1 MQSPFHSLLLRS
13 KYINWAFLSLRTFP
27 PVHAKILFHRLNIYF
42 PRGPCLMCIQATGDQ
57 SISASFKCLSC
68 PTFIPPAYTHPLTPS
83 RHPAQAVCTLRGREN
98 EDSTSCGTSRP
109 TTRGQ
114 WPAVPRL
121 GFARSSAWARS
132 ACRTRCRC
140 SAVTPGVFW
149 TPPEQAVHLV
159 PLWEGPALPPV
170 SAGFLWGI
178 IEV

>member
-1 MQSPFHSLLLRS
+1 MLRS
-13 KYINWAFLSLRTFP
+13 FSTDLTSIFPEGPVWCASKLQETNQFQPVSSFYPAPHLSP
-27 PVHAKILFHRLNIYF
+27 PPTHR
-42 PRGPCLMCIQATGDQ
+42 PHP
-57 SISASFKCLSC
+57 
-68 PTFIPPAYTHPLTPS
+68 PTTS

-109 TTRGQ
+109 TTPGQ
-114 WPAVPRL
+114 WPAVPQP

-149 TPPEQAVHLV
+149 TPPEQSVHLV

-178 IEV
+178 IKV